1 MDDFGNTKQTRM
13 RRYGYRRRPRVE
25 IGSVNRRGNYN
36 AWLTHHVLVFPNQ
49 DLDDTAFEI
58 FAESIGPIGA
68 DPFFAPIDGK
78 KRIAAISRRA
88 DETGPLFAEVWHS
101 DWSFLETPPART
113 CLYSISIPPSGS
125 DTLFLNEQKAL
136 KEMPASLRAKLQAK
150 KALHSARRA
159 YAPDGK
165 YTLDKY
171 KGSMD
176 IRPSEEALAVFS
188 HPLKKAPG
196 DRSTRAVR
204 GLLCLRFRGN
214 IRLN

>member
-1 MDDFGNTKQTRM
+1 MISVTPSGQGCDAT
-13 RRYGYRRRPRVE
+13 V
-25 IGSVNRRGNYN
+25 IGVDLASKLDPSTVGAIHN
-36 AWLTHHVLVFPNQ
+36 AWLTHHVLVFQNQ

-58 FAESIGPIGA
+58 FADSICPIGA

-78 KRIAAISRRA
+78 KRIAAIIRRA

-101 DWSFLETPPART
+101 DWSFLETPPAGT

-136 KEMPASLRAKLQAK
+136 KELPASLRAKLQAK
-150 KALHSARRA
+150 TALHSARRA

-188 HPLKKAPG
+188 HPLIRKHPETGRPG
-196 DRSTRAVR
+196 LFAGSYVFAFEETSD
-204 GLLCLRFRGN
+204 
-214 IRLN
+214 